1 MKSLNA
7 QLVAFKS
14 SVFDRADG
22 ETAQALRQLEA
33 DARAET
39 ARSTSLTV
47 GDPAPDFTLVDDAG
61 KMHHLASYLSQGP
74 VFVLF
79 FKGGWCPYSSLTLR
93 AWEDIADKVRKS
105 GGQLLAISP
114 QKASRAALVRESN
127 GVSFPVLA
135 DCGNRVAEAFGVA
148 AQAKPIAREILAK
161 MGCDL
166 PAEND
171 GDVWSLPRASEFLI
185 GSDGIIRIAHV
196 SPVYFERHEPRE
208 GLEALRR
215 AKAESLAHAE

>member
-7 QLVAFKS
+7 QLLAFKS
-14 SVFDRADG
+14 SVFDRADR

-39 ARSTSLTV
+39 AQAKVLKI
-47 GDPAPDFTLVDDAG
+47 GDPAPDFTLADDEG
-61 KMHHLASYLSQGP
+61 KMHRLVNYLSQGP

-93 AWEDIADKVRKS
+93 AWEDIATKVRKS

-135 DCGNRVAEAFGVA
+135 DCGSRVAEAFGVA
-148 AQAKPIAREILAK
+148 TQAKPIARELLAK
-161 MGCDL
+161 MGCNL
-166 PAEND
+166 PEEND
-171 GDVWSLPRASEFLI
+171 GDVWTLPRAAEFLI
-185 GSDGIIRIAHV
+185 GSDGIIRLAHV
-196 SPVYFERHEPRE
+196 SPVYFERLEPQE

-215 AKAESLAHAE
+215 IKAESLAQV

>member
-7 QLVAFKS
+7 QLLAFKS
-14 SVFDRADG
+14 SVFDRADR

-39 ARSTSLTV
+39 AGSASLKV
-47 GDPAPDFTLVDDAG
+47 GDPAPDFTLVDDEG
-61 KMHHLASYLSQGP
+61 KTHRLATYLSQGP

-93 AWEDIADKVRKS
+93 AWENIAASVRQS
-105 GGQLLAISP
+105 GGRLLAISP

-135 DCGNRVAEAFGVA
+135 DCGSRVAEAFGVA
-148 AQAKPIAREILAK
+148 TQAKPIVREILTK
-161 MGCDL
+161 MGCNL

-171 GDVWSLPRASEFLI
+171 GDVWALPRASEFLI
-185 GSDGIIRIAHV
+185 GSDGIIRLAHV
-196 SPVYFERHEPRE
+196 SAVYFERLEPRD
-208 GLEALRR
+208 GLAALRTLQ
-215 AKAESLAHAE
+215 AEALAHA